1 MDNYTD
7 GVTFIHYGN
16 VEKHIKVVRWYDWVK
31 KIHMVALHLQPSKF
45 LLLDQLK
52 RASY

>member
-16 VEKHIKVVRWYDWVK
+16 VDKHIKALRGYDWVK
-31 KIHMVALHLQPSKF
+31 EIHMVALHLQPPKL

-52 RASY
+52 RASH